1 MQVYAEQAKDRTLI
15 EHSTDIRMRAE
26 IRAGELLAEMKE
38 RGERPRGRKKESH
51 IATLSDLGVSKTQSS
66 RWQKLAAL
74 PKEDQEAKIALI
86 ESTATQPSNRGAA
99 SQGQRWPKFP
109 APLRKFPAPAK
120 KFPAPLSRE
129 AEIGSRDRRCRYSG
143 QSDSRDLPGPAFV
156 THQTAWRRGLHAS
169 SGIVGRRGAADPSQ
183 VSIAGTRSVAASRL

>member
-74 PKEDQEAKIALI
+74 PKEDQEAKIALV
-86 ESTATQPSNRGAA
+86 ESTATQPNNGKFTAA
-99 SQGQRWPKFP
+99 SEHTPTQPT
-109 APLRKFPAPAK
+109 
-120 KFPAPLSRE
+120 
-129 AEIGSRDRRCRYSG
+129 SG
-143 QSDSRDLPGPAFV
+143 Q
-156 THQTAWRRGLHAS
+156 T
-169 SGIVGRRGAADPSQ
+169 
-183 VSIAGTRSVAASRL
+183 TRK